1 MRPFG
6 FEPDRYT
13 VRVDE
18 ADLIRTA
25 AARVIKGDSLMSIV
39 TEWNEREIPTP
50 SGKTWQ
56 QGVLRRVLRSHRIAG
71 KRVRPDGE
79 VVDAD
84 YPAILDDETF
94 SRLNEQMDIPKPGPS
109 SPSTVRTYLLTG
121 GIAKCGLCG
130 KDLLS
135 RPDTKGKR
143 SYACS
148 SASPTFGCGKI
159 RINGELLD
167 DEVATRVIARLIQPG
182 TRDRIERLIADTKT
196 RAESAD
202 EEIAQ
207 AKARLSDL
215 GEEYAKGNIVAA
227 TMRTAT
233 DRINAEVAE
242 ARRVRRTA
250 ESLENIAVL
259 EARDLIE
266 WWEGAS
272 IEQQR
277 TLLSVLIKEV
287 DVMPAPVRGSKTFA
301 PERVKV
307 RWK

>member
-1 MRPFG
+1 M
-6 FEPDRYT
+6 
-13 VRVDE
+13 
-18 ADLIRTA
+18 
-25 AARVIKGDSLMSIV
+25 
-39 TEWNEREIPTP
+39 
-50 SGKTWQ
+50 
-56 QGVLRRVLRSHRIAG
+56 
-71 KRVRPDGE
+71 
-79 VVDAD
+79 
-84 YPAILDDETF
+84 
-94 SRLNEQMDIPKPGPS
+94 
-109 SPSTVRTYLLTG
+109 
-121 GIAKCGLCG
+121 
-130 KDLLS
+130 
-135 RPDTKGKR
+135 
-143 SYACS
+143 
-148 SASPTFGCGKI
+148 
-159 RINGELLD
+159 
-167 DEVATRVIARLIQPG
+167 IQPG

-215 GEEYAKGNIVAA
+215 WEEYAKGNIVAA

-233 DRINAEVAE
+233 ERINAEVAE